1 MIVFVF
7 GTLLILAFLA
17 WGTFQTAQFLRQFP
31 VNENLLLLPAE
42 NILRMALLV
51 VCLWLGQVSGL
62 PYAQL
67 GWISFDPAR
76 DVTVGLFAGTFL
88 AVFLPPFTQ
97 WAVKRFGRH
106 VYSPVVVRSILPRS
120 RREWLFVPPLL
131 LSAVLLEEFLFRSFL
146 LGGFGSFASPVFLA
160 LIWSIVF
167 GAMHVPQG
175 ALGVLVAALL
185 GLLLSGL
192 FLATK
197 SLLAPLVAHY
207 VINLLQLIW
216 ASLDKSWLESYGD
229 MV

>member
-1 MIVFVF
+1 MILFVL

-17 WGTFQTAQFLRQFP
+17 WGTYQTAGYLRQFP
-31 VNENLLLLPAE
+31 ANVNLLLLPAE
-42 NILRMALLV
+42 NILRMALLF

-67 GWISFDPAR
+67 GWMSFDPQR
-76 DVTVGLFAGTFL
+76 DVAVGLFAGTFL

-97 WAVKRFGRH
+97 WAVKRFGRQ

-131 LSAVLLEEFLFRSFL
+131 FFAVLLEEFLFRSFL
-146 LGGFGSFASPVFLA
+146 LGGFGSFAPPVLLA

-192 FLATK
+192 FLATM
-197 SLLAPLVAHY
+197 SLLAPLIAHY
-207 VINLLQLIW
+207 MINLLQLIW
-216 ASLDKSWLESYGD
+216 ASLDRSWLESYGD
-229 MV
+229 VV